1 MWDKEARRLRTAAR
15 RGIALALALTGL
27 WAASL
32 TADPEGFLSDLSQK
46 PGLGVNLLATELGQP
61 LHREDDRVLTGLR
74 RLLLQSSVPLASAE
88 GLLSPQKTEELSPEL
103 GEIVDDTGENEP
115 EISASPETAGDSIDR
130 TAAPGNGDGWISC
143 DGVHLY
149 NRSGL
154 NFDPDSVTAKA
165 PPLSQD
171 GPQILILHTHGS
183 EAYTPTT
190 DAPYEPS
197 DPYRTTDCT
206 KNIVKVGS
214 EMATVFRAHGFR
226 VLHDTNLYDY
236 PSYNGAYER
245 SKAAVEQWLKE
256 YPSISIVLDVHRDAL
271 SAEDGTPYRLITT
284 EVGKQAAQVMTVVG
298 TNGGGSSHSRWKENL
313 SFALFLQ
320 QKLERGF
327 DHLARPIVLRSASFN
342 QQLKV
347 PGYLLVEVG
356 GHGNTLADAITGA
369 RFWADTAARALK
381 NAE

>member
-1 MWDKEARRLRTAAR
+1 MWDKEAKRLKTAAR
-15 RGIALALALTGL
+15 RGVALGLALAGL
-27 WAASL
+27 WAAGL
-32 TADPEGFLSDLSQK
+32 TADPEGLLSDLSQR
-46 PGLGVNLLATELGQP
+46 PGFGVKLLSLELGFEQP
-61 LHREDDRVLTGLR
+61 REDQPVLTGLR
-74 RLLLQSSVPLASAE
+74 RLLLQSSAPLAAAE
-88 GLLSPQKTEELSPEL
+88 GLISLPKTENLSPEPV
-103 GEIVDDTGENEP
+103 EIVEDTGENEP
-115 EISASPETAGDSIDR
+115 EIVTTPEAAGDSIDR
-130 TAAPGNGDGWISC
+130 TATPGEGDGWLSC
-143 DGVHLY
+143 AGVHLY

-154 NFDPDSVTAKA
+154 DFDPDSVTAKA

-183 EAYTPTT
+183 EAYTPTA
-190 DAPYEPS
+190 DSSYEAS

-206 KNIVKVGS
+206 KNIVKVGA
-214 EMATVFRAHGFR
+214 EMATVFRAHGFK

-245 SKAAVEQWLKE
+245 SRKAVEQWMAE

-320 QKLERGF
+320 QKLEKGF
-327 DHLARPIVLRSASFN
+327 DALARPIVLRSASFN
-342 QQLKV
+342 QQLCV

-356 GHGNTLADAITGA
+356 GHGNTLADAIEGA

-381 NAE
+381 

>member
-1 MWDKEARRLRTAAR
+1 MWDKEANGLKKAAR
-15 RGIALALALTGL
+15 RGAALVLALAGL
-27 WAASL
+27 WAAGL
-32 TADPEGFLSDLSQK
+32 TADPEGLLTELSQR
-46 PGLGVNLLATELGQP
+46 PDLGVKLLSLELGFESP
-61 LHREDDRVLTGLR
+61 REHQLVLTGLR
-74 RLLLQSSVPLASAE
+74 RLLLHTSAPLAAAE
-88 GLLSPQKTEELSPEL
+88 GLISLPEEENLSPEL
-103 GEIVDDTGENEP
+103 VEIVEDTGENEP
-115 EISASPETAGDSIDR
+115 EIVTTPEAVENTIDR
-130 TAAPGNGDGWISC
+130 TATPGEGDGWMLC

-149 NRSGL
+149 NRSGMD
-154 NFDPDSVTAKA
+154 FDPETVAAKA

-183 EAYTPTT
+183 EAYTPTA
-190 DAPYEPS
+190 DAPYEAS

-206 KNIVKVGS
+206 KNIVKVGA
-214 EMATVFRAHGFR
+214 EMATVFRAHGFK

-245 SKAAVEQWLKE
+245 SKKAVEQWLAE
-256 YPSISIVLDVHRDAL
+256 YPSISIVLDIHRDAL

-284 EVGKQAAQVMTVVG
+284 EVGRQAAQVMTVVG
-298 TNGGGSSHSRWKENL
+298 TNAGGSSHSRWKDNL

-320 QKLERGF
+320 RKLERGF
-327 DHLARPIVLRSASFN
+327 DALARPIVLRSASFN
-342 QQLKV
+342 QQLCV

-356 GHGNTLADAITGA
+356 GHGNTIADAIEGA